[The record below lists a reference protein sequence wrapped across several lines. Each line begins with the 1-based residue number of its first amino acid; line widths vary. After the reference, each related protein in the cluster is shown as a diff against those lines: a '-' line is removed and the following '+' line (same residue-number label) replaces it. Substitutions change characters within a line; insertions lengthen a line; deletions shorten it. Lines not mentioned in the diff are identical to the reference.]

1 MVCYVKTLST
11 GLFPLRPEQL
21 YFQKEILYHRTL
33 LSFLQDAYLF
43 KAANASHASQAAPH
57 PAGTLE
63 TEVISQHEALSVLER
78 VFFYFFFQPTLT
90 NSLISGWLK

>member
-1 MVCYVKTLST
+1 MVCYVETLSI

-21 YFQKEILYHRTL
+21 YFQKERLYHRMV
-33 LSFLQDAYLF
+33 LSFLQDTYLF
-43 KAANASHASQAAPH
+43 KTANASHASQATPH

-63 TEVISQHEALSVLER
+63 TEVISQHEALNVFER
-78 VFFYFFFQPTLT
+78 VFLFCFFKPTLT

>member
-21 YFQKEILYHRTL
+21 YFQKERLYHRTV

-43 KAANASHASQAAPH
+43 KTANASHASQATPH

-63 TEVISQHEALSVLER
+63 TEVISQHEGLNVLER
-78 VFFYFFFQPTLT
+78 VFLFYFLNQH
-90 NSLISGWLK
+90 